1 MTNQFTDEQ
10 VEAAAKAYWLASERE
25 IHDKP
30 ITWEWDKEER
40 RRYMWA
46 ARQVLAGV
54 APQADSVPTS
64 KYISPHL
71 PSMIRNLWKSDPS
84 ENSVRTALKLAGD
97 LIQELIDLRAA
108 PVQPSSTVDEG
119 KLTQAIYDELMTD
132 DAVSEVWSNGK
143 VMATARRLAKFAVVE
158 AIGGE
163 SHGE

>member
-10 VEAAAKAYWLASERE
+10 VEAAAIGYNTFPWNYPELSWLGKQHARIRSALEAAAS
-25 IHDKP
+25 
-30 ITWEWDKEER
+30 
-40 RRYMWA
+40 
-46 ARQVLAGV
+46 V
-54 APQADSVPTS
+54 APQALSACLSCDRPAAFCAHCVAE
-64 KYISPHL
+64 
-71 PSMIRNLWKSDPS
+71 M
-84 ENSVRTALKLAGD
+84 E
-97 LIQELIDLRAA
+97 AA

-163 SHGE
+163 SRAHD

>member
-1 MTNQFTDEQ
+1 MTNQFTGEQ

-54 APQADSVPTS
+54 APQAPNAGESTAGLRSRGDIEGKPAVQPSSKFQDSPEIENLDGE
-64 KYISPHL
+64 IS
-71 PSMIRNLWKSDPS
+71 I
-84 ENSVRTALKLAGD
+84 
-97 LIQELIDLRAA
+97 

-163 SHGE
+163 SRGE